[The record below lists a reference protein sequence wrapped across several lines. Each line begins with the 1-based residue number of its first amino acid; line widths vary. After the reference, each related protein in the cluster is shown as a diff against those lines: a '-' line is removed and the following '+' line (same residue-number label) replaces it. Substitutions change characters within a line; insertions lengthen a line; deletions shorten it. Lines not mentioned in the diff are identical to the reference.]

1 MRLITTSATF
11 DTATWTAPGARLYD
25 GLESWDGYWYA
36 GEVEHCG
43 GGPDAT
49 QKKQEEAQANL
60 TNQEAAAAQRAEAF
74 KEQQQARVNPF
85 YGNLMDNGPEYTPAL
100 LDYEGG
106 VNARAFAPEKAN
118 LVRRLGS
125 DTGLPSGY
133 RDQALTDFEE
143 RRAGG
148 YDSGLTNI
156 LTDRQAAK
164 ERGAAGLMGQ
174 AQLAD
179 PTALYS
185 GATAGNNAIF
195 NAPRSPGLAGTLG
208 ALLGGAAQI
217 GGSYLS
223 QQRRNPSNPNSPSMT
238 GVYGDGTGWSD

>member
-1 MRLITTSATF
+1 MQLITTSATF
-11 DTATWTAPGARLYD
+11 DMATWTAPGARLYD
-25 GLESWDGYWYA
+25 GLESWNGYWYD
-36 GEVEHCG
+36 GEIDRLG

-60 TNQEAAAAQRAEAF
+60 TNQEAAAAERAQAF
-74 KEQQQARVNPF
+74 KEKQQERVNPF
-85 YGNLMDNGPEYTPAL
+85 FGNLMDNGPEYSPAL

-143 RRAGG
+143 RRAAG

-156 LTDRQAAK
+156 FTDRQAAK
-164 ERGAAGLMGQ
+164 ERGASGLLGQ

-179 PTALYS
+179 PTSLYS
-185 GATAGNNAIF
+185 GATAGTNAIF

-208 ALLGGAAQI
+208 ALLGGAA
-217 GGSYLS
+217 GVGASYLS
-223 QQRRNPSNPNSPSMT
+223 QPKKNLNPNSPSMT
-238 GVYGDGTGWSD
+238 GVYGDGTGWYD